1 MDMQIEV
8 AEAHHGSAETDRCPN
23 CNAPRGGEYCHHCG
37 QKRTHPDHYTV
48 KHFLNNILRE
58 VSDLDSKLFKTF
70 AALLFRPG
78 YLTTEYLAERKERY
92 ITPVKLYL
100 IVSAVFFFLAWD
112 AMLQIQNFE
121 QQFRYNP
128 SLQAVPRPEGIE
140 LGIFFQ
146 QWVEKSGDYSA
157 LTRFAS
163 VIGLGLLLAVLYYGA
178 RKYYVEHLIFA
189 FHYYAF
195 DFCFF
200 TLIVLL
206 LKILSFITNTRALEW
221 TLYVG
226 YIALLLYGFVALKRV
241 YKESALKTS
250 IKAFMLLLGD
260 MVLTSVGTLIAMAA
274 AYVVVYFSFRP

>member
-1 MDMQIEV
+1 LK
-8 AEAHHGSAETDRCPN
+8 T
-23 CNAPRGGEYCHHCG
+23 
-37 QKRTHPDHYTV
+37 
-48 KHFLNNILRE
+48 ILHE

-70 AALLFRPG
+70 AALLLHPG

-112 AMLQIQNFE
+112 VMLQIQNFE
-121 QQFRYNP
+121 QQFRYHP
-128 SLQAVPRPEGIE
+128 VFQAVPRPEGIE

-157 LTRFAS
+157 FTRFAS

-200 TLIVLL
+200 TLAVLL
-206 LKILSFITNTRALEW
+206 LKILSLITNTRVPEW
-221 TLYVG
+221 TLSAG
-226 YIALLLYGFVALKRV
+226 YIALLVYGFVSLKRV

-250 IKAFMLLLGD
+250 IKAFMLLVGD
-260 MVLTSVGTLIAMAA
+260 TVFSTVGTLIAMAV